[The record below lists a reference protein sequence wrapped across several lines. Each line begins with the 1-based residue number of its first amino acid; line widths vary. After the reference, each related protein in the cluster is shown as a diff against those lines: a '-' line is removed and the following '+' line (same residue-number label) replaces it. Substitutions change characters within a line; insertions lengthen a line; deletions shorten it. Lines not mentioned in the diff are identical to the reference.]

1 MRRLVLILALL
12 ILIAALGIWSTAQ
25 TSGFFQ
31 RYPGGTAHAVYQII
45 DQKLTNPLKLGF
57 DVQPASGDQLTVTT
71 TNQITASR
79 AELDGGGISEGVAA
93 AQLAINDPA
102 VQALMG
108 QQLQMG
114 TTYVL
119 PGGARFSTDQATTI
133 VGVPVIEGT
142 LTDPQK
148 PDQRTRLAFAEGDA
162 ALTLPFPPLIQ
173 TQKLQDGQYQTIFS
187 LQLIEFSHQP

>member
-1 MRRLVLILALL
+1 MRRTVLVLALF
-12 ILIAALGIWSTAQ
+12 IVIASLGIWSTAQ

-31 RYPGGTAHAVYQII
+31 RYPGGTTHAVYQIN
-45 DQKLTNPLKLGF
+45 DPKLTNPLKVGF

-79 AELDGGGISEGVAA
+79 AELDGGVAEGVAA
-93 AQLAINDPA
+93 AQLAVNDPG

-108 QQLQMG
+108 QQLQIG
-114 TTYVL
+114 INYVL
-119 PGGARFSTDQATTI
+119 PNGTRFSADQRATI
-133 VGVPVIEGT
+133 VGLSVIEGT

-148 PDQRTRLAFAEGDA
+148 PDQRTQLAFADGDA

-173 TQKLQDGQYQTIFS
+173 TQKLQNGQYQTTFS
-187 LQLIEFSHQP
+187 LQLIEYTRQP